1 MCIAQPLASAQVLS
15 SASSKPA
22 HCLGV
27 QCVVLE
33 FLGNVA
39 TASSLHLLLDAR
51 LVFRAESGEKM
62 EVRFWGVRGSIA
74 SPGPHTQNVG
84 GNTSCVEVQTRDGV
98 FVFDAGT
105 GLRDLGNDLLT
116 RGATSATVLLSHFHW
131 DHIQG
136 LPFFVPAY
144 VPGFELNV
152 FGGTHDGSGIR
163 AALESQMK
171 TPGFPVS
178 FAELSARIEL
188 GTVRSKEWT
197 ELSPNVRVKSLKLN
211 HPGGSFGYRLE
222 CDGKSVVY
230 ATDTEHYACVDPE
243 LVRLAKG
250 ADMLI
255 YDAQYTPEEYAGAA
269 GPSRVG
275 WGHSTYVAA
284 AEIARAA
291 DVGKLVLFHHDP
303 SRSDAAVAAIE
314 KATQTLF
321 GRTEAAREG
330 ARHSLSQAERAA

>member
-1 MCIAQPLASAQVLS
+1 
-15 SASSKPA
+15 
-22 HCLGV
+22 
-27 QCVVLE
+27 
-33 FLGNVA
+33 
-39 TASSLHLLLDAR
+39 
-51 LVFRAESGEKM
+51 M

-74 SPGPHTQNVG
+74 SPGPLTQGVG
-84 GNTSCVEVQTRDGV
+84 GNTSCVEVRTRDGV

-105 GLRDLGNDLLT
+105 GLRDLGNDLLR
-116 RGATSATVLLSHFHW
+116 RGVTSATVLLSHFHW

-144 VPGFELNV
+144 VPGFDLKV
-152 FGGTHDGSGIR
+152 LGGTHDGAGIR

-178 FAELSARIEL
+178 FADLSARVEL
-188 GTVRSKEWT
+188 GQVRSKEWV
-197 ELSPNVRVKSLKLN
+197 ELAPNVRIKSLKLN

-222 CDGKSVVY
+222 CDGTSVVY

-243 LVRLAKG
+243 LVKLGQG
-250 ADMLI
+250 ADLLI
-255 YDAQYTPEEYAGAA
+255 YDAQYTPEEYAGTR

-291 DVGKLVLFHHDP
+291 DVGQLALFHHDP
-303 SRSDAAVAAIE
+303 SRSDAQVAEIE
-314 KATQTLF
+314 TLARRHFARTQ
-321 GRTEAAREG
+321 AAREG
-330 ARHSLSQAERAA
+330 ETVVLARVSAEHAA

>member
-1 MCIAQPLASAQVLS
+1 
-15 SASSKPA
+15 
-22 HCLGV
+22 
-27 QCVVLE
+27 
-33 FLGNVA
+33 
-39 TASSLHLLLDAR
+39 
-51 LVFRAESGEKM
+51 M

-74 SPGPHTQNVG
+74 SPGPLTQLVG
-84 GNTSCVEVQTRDGV
+84 GNTSCVEVRTSGGV

-105 GLRDLGNDLLT
+105 GLRDLGGDLLR
-116 RGATSATVLLSHFHW
+116 RGLKSATVLLSHFHW

-144 VPGFELNV
+144 VPGFDLTV
-152 FGGTHDGSGIR
+152 LGGTHDGAGIR

-178 FAELSARIEL
+178 FADLSARIALEQ
-188 GTVRSKEWT
+188 VRSKEWVD
-197 ELSPNVRVKSLKLN
+197 LAPNVRVKALKLN

-222 CDGKSVVY
+222 CDGHSVVY

-243 LVRLAKG
+243 LVKLAQG
-250 ADMLI
+250 ADLLI
-255 YDAQYTPEEYAGAA
+255 YDAQYTPEEYAGRN

-291 DVGKLVLFHHDP
+291 DVGRLALFHHDP
-303 SRSDAAVAAIE
+303 SRSDAQVAEIE
-314 KATQTLF
+314 TLTRGLF
-321 GRTEAAREG
+321 GSVQAAREG
-330 ARHSLSQAERAA
+330 ETIVLAQDSAERAA